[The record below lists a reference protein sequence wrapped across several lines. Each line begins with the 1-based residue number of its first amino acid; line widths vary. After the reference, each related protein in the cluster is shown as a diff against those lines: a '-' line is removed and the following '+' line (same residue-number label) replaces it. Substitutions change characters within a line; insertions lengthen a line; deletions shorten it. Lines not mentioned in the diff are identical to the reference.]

1 MLTHSKRRGRMT
13 RGYSRLIAKG
23 HPIGVAFLLLIVAN
37 FPDTDWNFRLRV
49 FCWLSAATFLI
60 RTSIGTGNL
69 SPLRGLQQFLLVAS
83 HGTQLRCQQ
92 LWVFILSHI
101 QHNFLQCSHTG
112 MHYCSNAYY
121 MLFAKECQ
129 SFFKQDTLQ

>member
-1 MLTHSKRRGRMT
+1 MPTHSKRRRRML
-13 RGYSRLIAKG
+13 RGFSRPNSKR
-23 HPIGVAFLLLIVAN
+23 PPYWVALLLLIVAN
-37 FPDTDWNFRLRV
+37 FPDTVWNFRLRV

-112 MHYCSNAYY
+112 THYCSNAYY
-121 MLFAKECQ
+121 MLFSKECQ
-129 SFFKQDTLQ
+129 SFFKHDTLQ